1 MNVEIAGAIARGYC
15 SEKNSHKVLDP
26 DLVEAMA
33 VEVEKLLSNK
43 EPNCLTGEK
52 KVVLKP
58 WGKEIWLSLDKYCY
72 KRIYINA
79 GYRTSLQYHNYKSET
94 NYIIS
99 GEAKVLIGETWYD
112 AKANDYFVINPG
124 VVHRVV
130 AITDI
135 VLQEA
140 STPETSDV
148 IRLED
153 DTNRPDGKIESE
165 HNVK

>member
-1 MNVEIAGAIARGYC
+1 MNSEIAGAIARGYC
-15 SEKNSHKVLDP
+15 SVENSHKVLDP
-26 DLVEAMA
+26 YLIKAMTAEVEA
-33 VEVEKLLSNK
+33 LSCQ

-58 WGKEIWLSLDKYCY
+58 WGKEIWLSLDKFCY

-79 GYRTSLQYHNYKSET
+79 GHRTSLQYHNYKSEC

-112 AKANDYFVINPG
+112 AKANDYFVIKPG

-135 VLQEA
+135 ILQEA
-140 STPETSDV
+140 STNEIDDV

-153 DTNRPDGKIESE
+153 DTNRPDGRIESE
-165 HNVK
+165 HVK